1 MPVDTKLLAHIHLFE
16 GLTAEQLAFVAGRAR
31 QRTYKAEEAILHQE
45 DPGETLYIILHGL
58 VKISMV
64 GSDGNEVFLAVL
76 ATGENFGE
84 LSLIDSQFRSADV
97 VTQEETTLLSID
109 RATFN
114 ELIATVPAFCINMLR
129 ILAHRTRRAN
139 VRIHAHCTLDVFGL
153 VARQLLEFSELYGV
167 KQADGNTLIPI
178 RLTQGDIG
186 DLVGASRERVNQVM
200 GHFREKKMI
209 AVDSK
214 SYRITVIKPEELRKR
229 LQ

>member
-1 MPVDTKLLAHIHLFE
+1 MPVDPRLLASIPLFE
-16 GLTAEQLAFVAGRAR
+16 GLTPDQLALIAGKAR
-31 QRTYKAEEAILHQE
+31 QRTYKAEESIVRQD
-45 DPGETLYIILHGL
+45 DPGETLYIVLNGI
-58 VKISMV
+58 VKISMI
-64 GSDGNEVFLAVL
+64 GTDGNEVFLAVL
-76 ATGENFGE
+76 AAGENFGE

-97 VTQEETTLLSID
+97 VTQEETTLMSID

-114 ELIATVPAFCINMLR
+114 ELIATVPPFSMNLLR

-153 VARQLLEFSELYGV
+153 VARQLLEFAELYGV
-167 KQADGNTLIPI
+167 TQPDDSVLIPI

-209 AVDSK
+209 SVDPK
-214 SYRITVIKPEELRKR
+214 TYRITVFKPEELRKR